1 MTNILITG
9 GVCFVGSKIA
19 LHLAASL
26 DPVHIVCMD
35 NLYRKGSELNV
46 SRLQNRGI
54 TFHKGDVRD
63 PSSFPAEAFDL
74 LIECSAE
81 PSVLAGQ
88 NGSPNY
94 LISTNLIGLYQ
105 CLEVCRRNGS
115 RLIFLSTSRVYPVAR
130 LEAHGFC
137 EQETR
142 FVWADEGTP
151 GISAR
156 GVCETLDLSGARSLY
171 GFTKLAGEQL
181 IEEYR
186 VSFRLEAVIN
196 RCGAIAGPWQFGKV
210 DQGVIALW
218 VMAHMFGRPL
228 SYIGYGGK
236 GKQVR
241 DVLHVHDL
249 CRLIEMQVRDF
260 PSWEGWLG
268 NVTGGLNNS
277 VSLCELTALC
287 RRITGKDVPVASQA
301 ATRPFDLRLFI
312 GDCERL
318 FSRTCWRPQ
327 LDVTSTVEQTASW
340 VFDNRVALEQLISA

>member
-1 MTNILITG
+1 MTDILVTG
-9 GVCFVGSKIA
+9 GCGFVGSNIA
-19 LHLAASL
+19 LHLATSL
-26 DPVHIVCMD
+26 DAVRIVCMD

-54 TFHKGDVRD
+54 IFHKGDVRD
-63 PSSFPAEAFDL
+63 PASFPSEPFDL

-88 NGSPNY
+88 NGSPDY
-94 LISTNLIGLYQ
+94 LISTNLMGLYH

-130 LEAHGFC
+130 LEAHGFR

-142 FVWADEGTP
+142 FVWADEGTA

-196 RCGAIAGPWQFGKV
+196 RCGVIAGPWQFGKV

-218 VMAHMFGRPL
+218 VMAHLFGRPL
-228 SYIGYGGK
+228 SYIGYGGV

-241 DVLHVHDL
+241 DVLHVDDL
-249 CRLIEMQVRDF
+249 CRLIEAQVRDF
-260 PSWEGWLG
+260 RSWEGWLG
-268 NVTGGLNNS
+268 NVAGGLDNS

-287 RRITGKDVPVASQA
+287 RRITGRSVPVGAHA
-301 ATRPFDLRLFI
+301 AARPFDLRLFI
-312 GDCERL
+312 GDCQRL
-318 FSRTCWRPQ
+318 FSRTSGRPQ
-327 LDVTSTVEQTASW
+327 RDVAHIVEDTTRW
-340 VFDNRVALEQLISA
+340 VRDNRVTLHRLG